1 MLKRLFKKEKIKT
14 IHAPLSGKII
24 PLEDVPDPVFSQ
36 KMMGEGV
43 AIQPHE
49 GKVLSPVDGEVIQVI
64 KTKHAIGLQT
74 TDGVEVLI
82 HIGLETVDL
91 KGEGFNVH
99 VATGD
104 KVKVGQSLME
114 FDLEFIRKHAKSII
128 TPVVITNSNEINQ
141 SFTVT
146 NDQEV
151 KAIESIL
158 ITLSNQ

>member
-1 MLKRLFKKEKIKT
+1 
-14 IHAPLSGKII
+14 
-24 PLEDVPDPVFSQ
+24 
-36 KMMGEGV
+36 MGEGV

-114 FDLEFIRKHAKSII
+114 FDLEFIRQHAKSII

-146 NDQEV
+146 NNQEV